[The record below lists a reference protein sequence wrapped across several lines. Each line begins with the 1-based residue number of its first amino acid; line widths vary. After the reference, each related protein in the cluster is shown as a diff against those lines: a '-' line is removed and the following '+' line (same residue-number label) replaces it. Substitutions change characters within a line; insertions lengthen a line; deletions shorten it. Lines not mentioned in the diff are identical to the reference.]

1 MLHQHTTGVI
11 PVLQCLEGRRVLQ
24 QKKKKMYITF
34 DFDLIWYLGFLLFP
48 QLIANAAKGGERIT

>member
-1 MLHQHTTGVI
+1 
-11 PVLQCLEGRRVLQ
+11 
-24 QKKKKMYITF
+24 MYITF